1 VPTTRG
7 TLAETNLIPQVATF
21 SRISMLAPVETQASG
36 ETLSFLS
43 LFGYGEPT
51 TFSDSQWVEDVAKH
65 GCVFFPA
72 QTGAT

>member
-1 VPTTRG
+1 
-7 TLAETNLIPQVATF
+7 
-21 SRISMLAPVETQASG
+21 MLAPVETQASG